1 MGFTGLY
8 SNRNRWTKM
17 KKEKF
22 LIEITYSES
31 GKKEVI
37 KLKTDDLAWS
47 MVQYQRNRL
56 PLVWEII
63 PTL

>member
-1 MGFTGLY
+1 MGLTGLY

-22 LIEITYSES
+22 LVEITYSES

-63 PTL
+63 PSL

>member
-8 SNRNRWTKM
+8 SNRNRWIKM

-22 LIEITYSES
+22 LIEIAYCES

>member
-22 LIEITYSES
+22 LVEITYCES

-56 PLVWEII
+56 PLAWEII

>member
-22 LIEITYSES
+22 LVEITYSES

-63 PTL
+63 PSL

>member
-1 MGFTGLY
+1 MGLDGLY

>member
-8 SNRNRWTKM
+8 SNRNRWIKM

-22 LIEITYSES
+22 LIEITYCES

>member
-1 MGFTGLY
+1 MGFTRLY
-8 SNRNRWTKM
+8 SNRNRWIKM

-22 LIEITYSES
+22 LIEITYCES

>member
-1 MGFTGLY
+1 MGFIRLY
-8 SNRNRWTKM
+8 SNCNRWTKM

-47 MVQYQRNRL
+47 MVQYQRNRKQL
-56 PLVWEII
+56 TWEII
-63 PTL
+63 PSV